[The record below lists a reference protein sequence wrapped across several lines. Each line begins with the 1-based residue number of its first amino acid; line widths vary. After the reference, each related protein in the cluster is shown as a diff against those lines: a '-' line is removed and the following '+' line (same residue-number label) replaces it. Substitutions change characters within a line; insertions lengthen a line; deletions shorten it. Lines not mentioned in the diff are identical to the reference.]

1 MSFPKDIKVEQ
12 VTKEDFE
19 MTLLQYMLHEVGDI
33 SSQNTV
39 QSTFKLMIEFM
50 KVNNLDDKIK
60 FLKKIAK
67 EDNEK

>member
-1 MSFPKDIKVEQ
+1 
-12 VTKEDFE
+12 

-39 QSTFKLMIEFM
+39 QSTFKLMLEFM
-50 KVNNLDDKIK
+50 KVNNLDDKLK

-67 EDNEK
+67 DSNEEK